1 MKENDTLKTQLQ
13 QEVEQLQAELDHCHH
28 EIDIKEEALKTVV
41 FCIPEN
47 LKEDV
52 LELLCI
58 TERLAEEYHDVQ
70 TDVEE
75 YQEQKAKLEERA
87 KEWK

>member
-1 MKENDTLKTQLQ
+1 VLKENDTLKTQL
-13 QEVEQLQAELDHCHH
+13 ENLQAELDHCHH

-58 TERLAEEYHDVQ
+58 T
-70 TDVEE
+70 
-75 YQEQKAKLEERA
+75 
-87 KEWK
+87 